1 MLQGLSQ
8 TFLAVQ
14 APKMNSYEN
23 FWQLVLEKKV
33 STIVMITGLVEGG
46 RVKADKYWPDKED
59 PVKKFNNNVTIR

>member
-1 MLQGLSQ
+1 MSQ

-59 PVKKFNNNVTIR
+59 PVMELANNISIRLE